1 MSKSEDYL
9 DDLLNSVSDAN
20 RRNNK
25 KDIENLI
32 QSMNEEAAKPRERE
46 KKPVEKKH
54 EDYSGTGFQREF
66 EQELATGEADD
77 FLQEFE
83 MELDEEAS
91 NQADIDVRKDQPSDA
106 KADST
111 TTKRPE
117 VSGQAEASSQAGT
130 SSQTGA
136 LNQPEETKQSLDASK
151 TISPKTSDTATD
163 ESAQSDMMEDVDD
176 IMDAVRKKVGDPGE
190 KEHLD
195 TSKASED
202 DASEEEP
209 LGFFDT
215 LDEDSTAEIPEA
227 PKTESEEE
235 EPLLSEDDDAV
246 NLMDML
252 SGDSDL
258 SDIGDLLKADENGEE
273 VEHTEDEDG
282 EVQDEFER
290 LGSIEELKDLK
301 EAKEKRKKQ
310 GFFSKILS
318 ALFGPDEEEDD
329 TKIAEDDSLGS
340 ISSENREI
348 LKEIDA
354 DEGAD
359 KKSKKEKKKK
369 EKKEKKEKPKKEK
382 APKVKKEKPPKEIDH
397 TPPLPKK
404 PVILIFVMALSIL
417 ILILLGSSNLQY
429 GQDIQQAKDDFASG
443 SYVTAFQ
450 TVAGSSLKGKD
461 ENFYKKAQML
471 ASIQSEIQSYES
483 LSGINENEMALDAL
497 IRGYGRCVDGADLA
511 QQYEITDEMA
521 GLKAQILQQLSDHFG
536 VSEEKAAELHAM
548 KKRTDY
554 TKAIQEILAG
564 AGLE

>member
-54 EDYSGTGFQREF
+54 EDYSGTGFLREF
-66 EQELATGEADD
+66 EKELATGAADD

-91 NQADIDVRKDQPSDA
+91 NQADIDVKEDQTSDMEA
-106 KADST
+106 ASAT
-111 TTKRPE
+111 NQPE
-117 VSGQAEASSQAGT
+117 AANQSEVVSQPET
-130 SSQTGA
+130 
-136 LNQPEETKQSLDASK
+136 LNQPEATNQPLDTSEP
-151 TISPKTSDTATD
+151 ISPETTDAATD
-163 ESAQSDMMEDVDD
+163 ESAASDMMEDVND
-176 IMDAVRKKVGDPGE
+176 IMDAVRKKVGDSGE
-190 KEHLD
+190 EEHPD
-195 TSKASED
+195 TSKTPENDASE
-202 DASEEEP
+202 EEEP

-215 LDEDSTAEIPEA
+215 LDEDSAAEIPEA
-227 PKTESEEE
+227 SKTESEEE
-235 EPLLSEDDDAV
+235 EPLLSEDDDAI

-273 VEHTEDEDG
+273 LEHSEDEDS

-310 GFFSKILS
+310 GFFSKIMS
-318 ALFGPDEEEDD
+318 VLFGPDEEEDD

-348 LKEIDA
+348 LKEMDA
-354 DEGAD
+354 DEETG
-359 KKSKKEKKKK
+359 KKGKKEKKKK
-369 EKKEKKEKPKKEK
+369 EKKEKKEKAKKEK
-382 APKVKKEKPPKEIDH
+382 APKVKKEKPPKEIDR

-404 PVILIFVMALSIL
+404 PVILIFIMALSIL
-417 ILILLGSSNLQY
+417 ILIWLGSSNLQY
-429 GQDIQQAKDDFASG
+429 GQDMQQAKDDFASG

-450 TVAGSSLKGKD
+450 TVAGSSVKGKD
-461 ENFYKKAQML
+461 ENFYKKAQVL
-471 ASIQSEIQSYES
+471 ASIQSEYQSYES

-511 QQYEITDEMA
+511 QEYEITDEME

-548 KKRTDY
+548 TKRTDY
-554 TKAIQEILAG
+554 TKAIQEILAA

>member
-54 EDYSGTGFQREF
+54 EDYSGTGFLREF
-66 EQELATGEADD
+66 EKELATGAADD

-91 NQADIDVRKDQPSDA
+91 NQADIDVKEDQTSDMEA
-106 KADST
+106 ASA
-111 TTKRPE
+111 TK
-117 VSGQAEASSQAGT
+117 
-130 SSQTGA
+130 
-136 LNQPEETKQSLDASK
+136 QPEAANQSEETNQLRDASEP
-151 TISPKTSDTATD
+151 ISSEGTGMATD
-163 ESAQSDMMEDVDD
+163 ESVASDMMEDVND
-176 IMDAVRKKVGDPGE
+176 IMDAVRKKVGDSGE
-190 KEHLD
+190 EEHMD
-195 TSKASED
+195 TSKTPED
-202 DASEEEP
+202 DASEEEEP

-215 LDEDSTAEIPEA
+215 LDEDSAAEIPEA
-227 PKTESEEE
+227 SKTESEEE
-235 EPLLSEDDDAV
+235 EPLLSEDDDAI

-273 VEHTEDEDG
+273 LEHSEDEDS

-310 GFFSKILS
+310 GFFSKIMS
-318 ALFGPDEEEDD
+318 VLFGPDEEEDD

-348 LKEIDA
+348 LKEMDA
-354 DEGAD
+354 DEGAG
-359 KKSKKEKKKK
+359 KKGKKEKKKK
-369 EKKEKKEKPKKEK
+369 EKKEKKEKAKKEK
-382 APKVKKEKPPKEIDH
+382 APKVKKEKPPKEIDR

-404 PVILIFVMALSIL
+404 PVILIFIMALSIL
-417 ILILLGSSNLQY
+417 ILIWLGSSNLQY
-429 GQDIQQAKDDFASG
+429 GQDMQQAKDDFASG

-450 TVAGSSLKGKD
+450 TVAGSSVKGKD
-461 ENFYKKAQML
+461 ENFYKKAQVL
-471 ASIQSEIQSYES
+471 ASIQSEYQSYES

-511 QQYEITDEMA
+511 QEYEITDEME
-521 GLKAQILQQLSDHFG
+521 GLKNQILQQLSDHFG

-548 KKRTDY
+548 TKRTDY
-554 TKAIQEILAG
+554 TKAIQEILAA

>member
-46 KKPVEKKH
+46 KKTVEKKH
-54 EDYSGTGFQREF
+54 EDYSGTGFLHEF
-66 EQELATGEADD
+66 EQELATGAADD

-91 NQADIDVRKDQPSDA
+91 NQADIDVNEDQTSDMEA
-106 KADST
+106 AFA
-111 TTKRPE
+111 TK
-117 VSGQAEASSQAGT
+117 
-130 SSQTGA
+130 
-136 LNQPEETKQSLDASK
+136 QPEAANQSEETNQLRDASEPVSSEG
-151 TISPKTSDTATD
+151 TDMATD
-163 ESAQSDMMEDVDD
+163 GSAPSDMMEDVDD
-176 IMDAVRKKVGDPGE
+176 IMDAVRKKVGDSGE
-190 KEHLD
+190 EEHMD
-195 TSKASED
+195 TSKTPED
-202 DASEEEP
+202 DASEEEEP

-215 LDEDSTAEIPEA
+215 LDEDSAAEIPEA
-227 PKTESEEE
+227 SKTESEEE
-235 EPLLSEDDDAV
+235 EPLLSEDDDAI

-252 SGDSDL
+252 SGDADL

-273 VEHTEDEDG
+273 LEHSEDEDS

-310 GFFSKILS
+310 GFFSKIMS
-318 ALFGPDEEEDD
+318 VLFGPDEEEDD

-348 LKEIDA
+348 LKEMDA
-354 DEGAD
+354 DEGAG
-359 KKSKKEKKKK
+359 KKG
-369 EKKEKKEKPKKEK
+369 
-382 APKVKKEKPPKEIDH
+382 KKEKPPKEIDR

-404 PVILIFVMALSIL
+404 PVILIFIMALSLL

-429 GQDIQQAKDDFASG
+429 GQDMQQAKDDFASG

-450 TVAGSSLKGKD
+450 TVAGSSVKGKD
-461 ENFYKKAQML
+461 ENFYKKAQVL
-471 ASIQSEIQSYES
+471 ASIQSEYQSYES

-511 QQYEITDEMA
+511 QEYEITDEMA
-521 GLKAQILQQLSDHFG
+521 GLKNQILQQLSDHFG

-548 KKRTDY
+548 TKRTDY
-554 TKAIQEILAG
+554 TKAIQEILAA

>member
-54 EDYSGTGFQREF
+54 EDYSGTGFLREF
-66 EQELATGEADD
+66 EKELATGAADD

-91 NQADIDVRKDQPSDA
+91 NQADIDVKEDQTSDM
-106 KADST
+106 
-111 TTKRPE
+111 
-117 VSGQAEASSQAGT
+117 EAASAT
-130 SSQTGA
+130 
-136 LNQPEETKQSLDASK
+136 NQPEAANQSEETNQLRDASEL
-151 TISPKTSDTATD
+151 ISSEGTDMATD
-163 ESAQSDMMEDVDD
+163 GSAASDMMEDVND
-176 IMDAVRKKVGDPGE
+176 IMDAVRKKVGDSGE
-190 KEHLD
+190 EEHPD
-195 TSKASED
+195 TSKTPENDASE
-202 DASEEEP
+202 EEEP

-215 LDEDSTAEIPEA
+215 LDEDSAAEIPEA
-227 PKTESEEE
+227 SKTESEEE
-235 EPLLSEDDDAV
+235 EPLLSEDDDAI

-273 VEHTEDEDG
+273 LEHSEDEDS

-310 GFFSKILS
+310 GFFSKIMS
-318 ALFGPDEEEDD
+318 VLFGPDEEEDD

-348 LKEIDA
+348 LKEMDA
-354 DEGAD
+354 DEETG
-359 KKSKKEKKKK
+359 KKGKKEKKKK
-369 EKKEKKEKPKKEK
+369 EKKEKKEKAKKEK
-382 APKVKKEKPPKEIDH
+382 APKVKKEKPPKEIDR

-404 PVILIFVMALSIL
+404 PVILIFIMALSIL
-417 ILILLGSSNLQY
+417 ILIWLGSSNLQY
-429 GQDIQQAKDDFASG
+429 GQDMQQAKDDFASG

-450 TVAGSSLKGKD
+450 TVAGSSVKGKD
-461 ENFYKKAQML
+461 ENFYEKAQVL
-471 ASIQSEIQSYES
+471 ASIQSEYQSYES

-511 QQYEITDEMA
+511 QEYEITDEME

-548 KKRTDY
+548 TKRTDY
-554 TKAIQEILAG
+554 TKAIQEILAA

>member
-54 EDYSGTGFQREF
+54 EDYSGTGFLCEF
-66 EQELATGEADD
+66 EKELATGAADD

-91 NQADIDVRKDQPSDA
+91 NQADIDVKEDQTSDMEA
-106 KADST
+106 ASA
-111 TTKRPE
+111 TK
-117 VSGQAEASSQAGT
+117 
-130 SSQTGA
+130 
-136 LNQPEETKQSLDASK
+136 QPEAANQSEETNQLRDASEP
-151 TISPKTSDTATD
+151 ISSEGTDMATD
-163 ESAQSDMMEDVDD
+163 GYAASDMMEDVND
-176 IMDAVRKKVGDPGE
+176 IMDAVRKKVGDSGE
-190 KEHLD
+190 EEHMN
-195 TSKASED
+195 TSKTPED
-202 DASEEEP
+202 DASEEEEP

-215 LDEDSTAEIPEA
+215 LDEDSAAEIPEA

-235 EPLLSEDDDAV
+235 EPLLSEDDDAI

-252 SGDSDL
+252 SGDADL

-273 VEHTEDEDG
+273 LEHSEDEDG

-310 GFFSKILS
+310 GFFSKIMS
-318 ALFGPDEEEDD
+318 VLFGPDEEEDD
-329 TKIAEDDSLGS
+329 IKIAEDDSLGS

-348 LKEIDA
+348 LKEMDA
-354 DEGAD
+354 DEETG
-359 KKSKKEKKKK
+359 KKGKKEKKKK
-369 EKKEKKEKPKKEK
+369 EKKEKKEKAKKEK
-382 APKVKKEKPPKEIDH
+382 APKVKKEKPPKEIDR

-404 PVILIFVMALSIL
+404 PVILIFIMALSIL

-429 GQDIQQAKDDFASG
+429 GQDMQQAKDDFASG

-450 TVAGSSLKGKD
+450 TVAGSSVKGKD
-461 ENFYKKAQML
+461 ENFYKKAQVL
-471 ASIQSEIQSYES
+471 ASIQSEYQSYES

-497 IRGYGRCVDGADLA
+497 VRGYGRCVDGADLA
-511 QQYEITDEMA
+511 QEYEITDEMA
-521 GLKAQILQQLSDHFG
+521 GLKNQILQRLSDHFG

-548 KKRTDY
+548 TKRTDY
-554 TKAIQEILAG
+554 TKAIQEILAA

>member
-32 QSMNEEAAKPRERE
+32 QSMNEKAAKPRERE

-54 EDYSGTGFQREF
+54 EDYSGTGFLREF
-66 EQELATGEADD
+66 EQELATGAADD

-91 NQADIDVRKDQPSDA
+91 NQADIDVNEDQTSDV
-106 KADST
+106 
-111 TTKRPE
+111 E
-117 VSGQAEASSQAGT
+117 EASAIS
-130 SSQTGA
+130 
-136 LNQPEETKQSLDASK
+136 QPEASNQMEEAEQSEETNQLRDASEPVSSEG
-151 TISPKTSDTATD
+151 TDMATD
-163 ESAQSDMMEDVDD
+163 GSAPSDMMGDVDD
-176 IMDAVRKKVGDPGE
+176 IMDAVRKKVGDSGE
-190 KEHLD
+190 EEHMD
-195 TSKASED
+195 TSETPED
-202 DASEEEP
+202 DASEEEEP

-215 LDEDSTAEIPEA
+215 LDEDSAAEIPEA
-227 PKTESEEE
+227 SKTDSEEE
-235 EPLLSEDDDAV
+235 EPLLSEDDDAI

-273 VEHTEDEDG
+273 LEHSEDEDS

-310 GFFSKILS
+310 GFFSKIMS
-318 ALFGPDEEEDD
+318 VLFGPDEEEDD

-348 LKEIDA
+348 LKEMDA
-354 DEGAD
+354 DEGAG
-359 KKSKKEKKKK
+359 KKGKKEKKKK
-369 EKKEKKEKPKKEK
+369 EKKEKKEKAKKEK
-382 APKVKKEKPPKEIDH
+382 APKVKKEKPPKEIDR

-404 PVILIFVMALSIL
+404 PVILIFIMALSLL

-429 GQDIQQAKDDFASG
+429 GQDMQQAKDDFASG

-450 TVAGSSLKGKD
+450 TVAGSSVKGKD
-461 ENFYKKAQML
+461 ENFYKKAQVL
-471 ASIQSEIQSYES
+471 ASIQSEYQSYES

-511 QQYEITDEMA
+511 QEYEITDEMA
-521 GLKAQILQQLSDHFG
+521 GLKNQILQQLSDHFG

-548 KKRTDY
+548 TKRTDY
-554 TKAIQEILAG
+554 TKAIQEILAA

>member
-54 EDYSGTGFQREF
+54 EDYSGTGFLREF
-66 EQELATGEADD
+66 EQELATGAADD

-91 NQADIDVRKDQPSDA
+91 NQADIDVNEDQTSDV
-106 KADST
+106 
-111 TTKRPE
+111 E
-117 VSGQAEASSQAGT
+117 EASAIS
-130 SSQTGA
+130 
-136 LNQPEETKQSLDASK
+136 QPEASNQMEEAEQSEETNQLRDASEP
-151 TISPKTSDTATD
+151 ISSEGTDMATD
-163 ESAQSDMMEDVDD
+163 GSAPSDMMEDVDD
-176 IMDAVRKKVGDPGE
+176 IMDAVRKKVGDSGE
-190 KEHLD
+190 EEHMD
-195 TSKASED
+195 TSKTPED
-202 DASEEEP
+202 DASEEEEP

-215 LDEDSTAEIPEA
+215 LDEDSAAEIPEA
-227 PKTESEEE
+227 SKTESEEE
-235 EPLLSEDDDAV
+235 EPLLSEDDDAI

-252 SGDSDL
+252 SGDADL

-273 VEHTEDEDG
+273 LEHSEDEDS

-310 GFFSKILS
+310 GFFSKIMS
-318 ALFGPDEEEDD
+318 VLFGPDEEEDD

-348 LKEIDA
+348 LKEMDA
-354 DEGAD
+354 DEGAG
-359 KKSKKEKKKK
+359 KKGKKEKKKK
-369 EKKEKKEKPKKEK
+369 EKKEKKEKAKKEK
-382 APKVKKEKPPKEIDH
+382 APKVKKEKPPKEIDR

-404 PVILIFVMALSIL
+404 PVILIFIMALSLL

-429 GQDIQQAKDDFASG
+429 GQDMRQAKDDFASG

-450 TVAGSSLKGKD
+450 TVAGSYVKGKD
-461 ENFYKKAQML
+461 ENFYKKAQVL
-471 ASIQSEIQSYES
+471 ASIQSEYQSYES

-511 QQYEITDEMA
+511 QEYEITDEMA
-521 GLKAQILQQLSDHFG
+521 GLKNQILQQLSDHFG
-536 VSEEKAAELHAM
+536 VSEGKAAELHAM
-548 KKRTDY
+548 TKRTDY
-554 TKAIQEILAG
+554 TKAIQEILAA

>member
-54 EDYSGTGFQREF
+54 EDYSGTGFLREF
-66 EQELATGEADD
+66 EKELATGAADD

-91 NQADIDVRKDQPSDA
+91 NQADIDVKEDQTSDMEA
-106 KADST
+106 ASA
-111 TTKRPE
+111 TK
-117 VSGQAEASSQAGT
+117 
-130 SSQTGA
+130 
-136 LNQPEETKQSLDASK
+136 QPEAANQSEETNQLRDASEP
-151 TISPKTSDTATD
+151 ISSEGTDMATD
-163 ESAQSDMMEDVDD
+163 GYAASDMMEDVND
-176 IMDAVRKKVGDPGE
+176 IMDAVRKKVGDSGE
-190 KEHLD
+190 EEHMN
-195 TSKASED
+195 TSKTPED
-202 DASEEEP
+202 DASEEEEP

-215 LDEDSTAEIPEA
+215 LDEDSAAEIPEA

-235 EPLLSEDDDAV
+235 EPLLSEDDDAI

-252 SGDSDL
+252 SGDADL

-273 VEHTEDEDG
+273 LEHSEDEDG

-310 GFFSKILS
+310 GFFSKIMS
-318 ALFGPDEEEDD
+318 VLFGPDEEEDD
-329 TKIAEDDSLGS
+329 IKIAEDDSLGS

-348 LKEIDA
+348 LKEMDA
-354 DEGAD
+354 DEETG
-359 KKSKKEKKKK
+359 KKGKKEKKKK
-369 EKKEKKEKPKKEK
+369 EKKEKKEKAKKEK
-382 APKVKKEKPPKEIDH
+382 APKVKKEKPPKEIDR

-404 PVILIFVMALSIL
+404 PVILIFIMALSIL

-429 GQDIQQAKDDFASG
+429 GQDMQQAKDDFASG

-450 TVAGSSLKGKD
+450 TIAGSSVKGKD
-461 ENFYKKAQML
+461 ENFYKKAQVL
-471 ASIQSEIQSYES
+471 ASIQREYQSYES

-511 QQYEITDEMA
+511 QEYEITDEMA
-521 GLKAQILQQLSDHFG
+521 GLKNQILQQLSDHFG

-548 KKRTDY
+548 TKRTDY
-554 TKAIQEILAG
+554 TKAIQEILAA

>member
-54 EDYSGTGFQREF
+54 EDYSGTGFLREF
-66 EQELATGEADD
+66 EKELATGAADD

-91 NQADIDVRKDQPSDA
+91 NQADIDVKEDQTSDMEA
-106 KADST
+106 ASA
-111 TTKRPE
+111 TK
-117 VSGQAEASSQAGT
+117 
-130 SSQTGA
+130 
-136 LNQPEETKQSLDASK
+136 QPEAANQSEETNQLRDASEP
-151 TISPKTSDTATD
+151 ISSEATD
-163 ESAQSDMMEDVDD
+163 MATDGSAASDMMGDVDD
-176 IMDAVRKKVGDPGE
+176 IMDAVRKKVGDSGE
-190 KEHLD
+190 EEHMD
-195 TSKASED
+195 TSKTPED
-202 DASEEEP
+202 DTSEEEEP

-215 LDEDSTAEIPEA
+215 LDEDSAAEIPEA

-235 EPLLSEDDDAV
+235 EPLLSEDDDAI

-273 VEHTEDEDG
+273 LEHSEDEDS

-310 GFFSKILS
+310 GFFSKIMS
-318 ALFGPDEEEDD
+318 VLFGPDEEEDD

-348 LKEIDA
+348 LKEMDA
-354 DEGAD
+354 DEGAG
-359 KKSKKEKKKK
+359 KKGKKEKKKK
-369 EKKEKKEKPKKEK
+369 EKKEKKEKAKKEK
-382 APKVKKEKPPKEIDH
+382 APKVKKEKPPKEIDR

-404 PVILIFVMALSIL
+404 PVILIFIMALSIL

-450 TVAGSSLKGKD
+450 TVAGSSVKGKD
-461 ENFYKKAQML
+461 ENFYKKAQVL
-471 ASIQSEIQSYES
+471 ASIQSEYQSYES
-483 LSGINENEMALDAL
+483 LSGINENDMALDAL

-511 QQYEITDEMA
+511 QEYEITDEMA

-548 KKRTDY
+548 TKRTDY
-554 TKAIQEILAG
+554 TKAIQEILAA

>member
-54 EDYSGTGFQREF
+54 EDYSGTGFLREF
-66 EQELATGEADD
+66 EQELATGAADD

-91 NQADIDVRKDQPSDA
+91 NQADIDVNEDQTSDV
-106 KADST
+106 
-111 TTKRPE
+111 E
-117 VSGQAEASSQAGT
+117 EASAIS
-130 SSQTGA
+130 
-136 LNQPEETKQSLDASK
+136 QPEASNQMEEAEQSEETNQLRDASEP
-151 TISPKTSDTATD
+151 ISSEGTDMATD
-163 ESAQSDMMEDVDD
+163 GSAPSDMMEDVDD
-176 IMDAVRKKVGDPGE
+176 IMDAVRKKVGDSGE
-190 KEHLD
+190 EEHMD
-195 TSKASED
+195 TSKTPED
-202 DASEEEP
+202 DASEEEEP

-215 LDEDSTAEIPEA
+215 LDEDSAAEIPEA
-227 PKTESEEE
+227 SKTESEEE
-235 EPLLSEDDDAV
+235 EPLLSEDDDAI

-252 SGDSDL
+252 SGDADL

-273 VEHTEDEDG
+273 LEHSEDEDS

-310 GFFSKILS
+310 GFFSKIMS
-318 ALFGPDEEEDD
+318 VLFGPDEEEDD

-348 LKEIDA
+348 LKEMDA
-354 DEGAD
+354 DEGAG
-359 KKSKKEKKKK
+359 KKGKKEKKKK
-369 EKKEKKEKPKKEK
+369 EKKEKKEKAKKEK
-382 APKVKKEKPPKEIDH
+382 APKVKKEKPPKEIDR

-404 PVILIFVMALSIL
+404 PVILIFIMALSLL

-429 GQDIQQAKDDFASG
+429 GQDMRQAKDDFASG

-450 TVAGSSLKGKD
+450 TVAGSYVKGKD
-461 ENFYKKAQML
+461 ENFYKKAQVL
-471 ASIQSEIQSYES
+471 ASIQSEYQSYES

-511 QQYEITDEMA
+511 QEYEITDEMA
-521 GLKAQILQQLSDHFG
+521 GLKNQILQQLSDHFG

-548 KKRTDY
+548 TKRTDY
-554 TKAIQEILAG
+554 TKAIQEILAA

>member
-25 KDIENLI
+25 KNIENLI

-54 EDYSGTGFQREF
+54 EDYSGTGFLREF

-91 NQADIDVRKDQPSDA
+91 NQADIDVNEDQTSDMEA
-106 KADST
+106 AFA
-111 TTKRPE
+111 TK
-117 VSGQAEASSQAGT
+117 
-130 SSQTGA
+130 
-136 LNQPEETKQSLDASK
+136 QPEAANQSEETNQLRDASEPVSSEG
-151 TISPKTSDTATD
+151 TDMATD
-163 ESAQSDMMEDVDD
+163 GSAPSDMMEDVDD
-176 IMDAVRKKVGDPGE
+176 IMDAVRKKVGDSGE
-190 KEHLD
+190 EEHMD
-195 TSKASED
+195 TSKTPED
-202 DASEEEP
+202 DASGEEET

-215 LDEDSTAEIPEA
+215 PDEDSAAEIPEA
-227 PKTESEEE
+227 SKTESEEE
-235 EPLLSEDDDAV
+235 EPLLSEDDDAI

-252 SGDSDL
+252 SGDADL

-273 VEHTEDEDG
+273 LEHSEDEDS

-310 GFFSKILS
+310 GFFSKIMS

-348 LKEIDA
+348 LKEMCIRDR
-354 DEGAD
+354 
-359 KKSKKEKKKK
+359 
-369 EKKEKKEKPKKEK
+369 
-382 APKVKKEKPPKEIDH
+382 
-397 TPPLPKK
+397 
-404 PVILIFVMALSIL
+404 
-417 ILILLGSSNLQY
+417 Y
-429 GQDIQQAKDDFASG
+429 GQDMQQAKDDFASG

-450 TVAGSSLKGKD
+450 TIAGSSVKGKD
-461 ENFYKKAQML
+461 ENFYKKAQVL
-471 ASIQSEIQSYES
+471 ASIQREYQSYES

-511 QQYEITDEMA
+511 QEYEITDEMA
-521 GLKAQILQQLSDHFG
+521 GLKNQILQQLSDHFG

-548 KKRTDY
+548 TKRTDY
-554 TKAIQEILAG
+554 TKAIQGILAA

>member
-54 EDYSGTGFQREF
+54 EDYSGTGFLREF
-66 EQELATGEADD
+66 EKELATGAADD

-91 NQADIDVRKDQPSDA
+91 NQADIDVKEDQTSDMEA
-106 KADST
+106 ASA
-111 TTKRPE
+111 TK
-117 VSGQAEASSQAGT
+117 
-130 SSQTGA
+130 
-136 LNQPEETKQSLDASK
+136 QPEAANQSEETNQLRDASEP
-151 TISPKTSDTATD
+151 ISSEGTDMATD
-163 ESAQSDMMEDVDD
+163 GSAASDMMEDVND
-176 IMDAVRKKVGDPGE
+176 IMDAVRKKVGDSGE
-190 KEHLD
+190 EEHPD
-195 TSKASED
+195 TSKTPED
-202 DASEEEP
+202 DTSEEEEP

-215 LDEDSTAEIPEA
+215 LDEDSSAEIPEA

-235 EPLLSEDDDAV
+235 EPLLSEDDDAI

-252 SGDSDL
+252 SGDADL

-273 VEHTEDEDG
+273 LEHSEDADS

-310 GFFSKILS
+310 GFFSKIMS
-318 ALFGPDEEEDD
+318 VLFGPDEEEDD

-348 LKEIDA
+348 LKEMDA
-354 DEGAD
+354 DEGAG
-359 KKSKKEKKKK
+359 KKGKKEKKKK
-369 EKKEKKEKPKKEK
+369 EKKEKKEKAKKEK
-382 APKVKKEKPPKEIDH
+382 APKVKKEKPPKEIDR

-404 PVILIFVMALSIL
+404 PVILIFIMALSIL
-417 ILILLGSSNLQY
+417 ILIWLGSSNLQY
-429 GQDIQQAKDDFASG
+429 GQDMQQAKDDFASG

-450 TVAGSSLKGKD
+450 TVAGSSVKGKD
-461 ENFYKKAQML
+461 ENFYKKAQVL
-471 ASIQSEIQSYES
+471 ASIQSEYQSYES

-497 IRGYGRCVDGADLA
+497 VRGYGRCVDGADLA
-511 QQYEITDEMA
+511 QEYEITDEME

-548 KKRTDY
+548 TKRTDY
-554 TKAIQEILAG
+554 TKAIQEILAA

>member
-54 EDYSGTGFQREF
+54 EDYSGTGFLREF
-66 EQELATGEADD
+66 EKELATGAADD

-91 NQADIDVRKDQPSDA
+91 NQADIDVKEDQTSDMEA
-106 KADST
+106 ASA
-111 TTKRPE
+111 TKQPE
-117 VSGQAEASSQAGT
+117 VA
-130 SSQTGA
+130 
-136 LNQPEETKQSLDASK
+136 NQSEETNQLRDASEP
-151 TISPKTSDTATD
+151 ISSEGTGMATD
-163 ESAQSDMMEDVDD
+163 GSATSDMMEDVND
-176 IMDAVRKKVGDPGE
+176 IMDAVRKKVGDSGE
-190 KEHLD
+190 EEHMD
-195 TSKASED
+195 TSKTPED
-202 DASEEEP
+202 DTSEEEES

-215 LDEDSTAEIPEA
+215 LDEDSAAEIPEA

-235 EPLLSEDDDAV
+235 EPLLSEDDDAI

-252 SGDSDL
+252 SGDADL

-273 VEHTEDEDG
+273 LEHSEDEDG

-310 GFFSKILS
+310 GFFSKIMS
-318 ALFGPDEEEDD
+318 VLFGPDEEEDD

-348 LKEIDA
+348 LKEMDA
-354 DEGAD
+354 DEGTG
-359 KKSKKEKKKK
+359 KKGKKEKKKK
-369 EKKEKKEKPKKEK
+369 EKKEKKEKAKKEK
-382 APKVKKEKPPKEIDH
+382 APKVKKEKPPKEIDR

-404 PVILIFVMALSIL
+404 PVILIFIMALSVL

-429 GQDIQQAKDDFASG
+429 GQDMQQAKDDFASG

-450 TVAGSSLKGKD
+450 TVAGSSVKGKD
-461 ENFYKKAQML
+461 ENFYKKAQVL
-471 ASIQSEIQSYES
+471 ASIQSEYQSYES

-497 IRGYGRCVDGADLA
+497 IRGYGRCVDGVDLA
-511 QQYEITDEMA
+511 QEYEITDEME

-548 KKRTDY
+548 TKRTDY
-554 TKAIQEILAG
+554 TKAIQEILAA

>member
-54 EDYSGTGFQREF
+54 EDYSGTGFLREF
-66 EQELATGEADD
+66 EKELATGAADD

-91 NQADIDVRKDQPSDA
+91 NQADIDVKEDQTSDMEA
-106 KADST
+106 ASA
-111 TTKRPE
+111 TK
-117 VSGQAEASSQAGT
+117 
-130 SSQTGA
+130 
-136 LNQPEETKQSLDASK
+136 QPEAANQSEETNQLRDASEP
-151 TISPKTSDTATD
+151 ISSEGTDMATD
-163 ESAQSDMMEDVDD
+163 GYAASDMMEDVND
-176 IMDAVRKKVGDPGE
+176 IMDAVRKKVGDSGE
-190 KEHLD
+190 EEHMN
-195 TSKASED
+195 TSKTPED
-202 DASEEEP
+202 DASEEEEP

-215 LDEDSTAEIPEA
+215 LDEDSAAEIPEA

-235 EPLLSEDDDAV
+235 EPLLSEDDDAI

-252 SGDSDL
+252 SGDADL

-273 VEHTEDEDG
+273 LEHSEDEDG

-310 GFFSKILS
+310 GFFSKIMS
-318 ALFGPDEEEDD
+318 VLFGPDEEEDD
-329 TKIAEDDSLGS
+329 IKIAEDDSLGS

-348 LKEIDA
+348 LKEMDA
-354 DEGAD
+354 DEETG
-359 KKSKKEKKKK
+359 KKGKKEKKKK
-369 EKKEKKEKPKKEK
+369 EKKEKKEKAKKEK
-382 APKVKKEKPPKEIDH
+382 APKVKKEKPPKEIDR
-397 TPPLPKK
+397 TPPLTKK
-404 PVILIFVMALSIL
+404 PVILIFIMALSIL

-429 GQDIQQAKDDFASG
+429 GQDMQQAKDDFASG

-450 TVAGSSLKGKD
+450 TVAGSSVKGKD
-461 ENFYKKAQML
+461 ENFYKKAQVL
-471 ASIQSEIQSYES
+471 ASIQSEYQSYES
-483 LSGINENEMALDAL
+483 LSGINENEMALDSL
-497 IRGYGRCVDGADLA
+497 VRGYGRCVDGADLA
-511 QQYEITDEMA
+511 QEYEITDEMA
-521 GLKAQILQQLSDHFG
+521 GLKNQILQQLSDHFG

-548 KKRTDY
+548 TKRTDY
-554 TKAIQEILAG
+554 TKAIQEILAA

>member
-54 EDYSGTGFQREF
+54 EDYSGTGFLREF
-66 EQELATGEADD
+66 EKELATGAADD

-91 NQADIDVRKDQPSDA
+91 NQADIDVKEDQTSDMEA
-106 KADST
+106 ASA
-111 TTKRPE
+111 TK
-117 VSGQAEASSQAGT
+117 
-130 SSQTGA
+130 
-136 LNQPEETKQSLDASK
+136 QPEAANQSEETNQLRDASEP
-151 TISPKTSDTATD
+151 ISSEGTGMATD
-163 ESAQSDMMEDVDD
+163 GSAPSDMMGDVDD
-176 IMDAVRKKVGDPGE
+176 IMDAVRKKVGDSGE
-190 KEHLD
+190 EEHMD
-195 TSKASED
+195 TSKTPED
-202 DASEEEP
+202 DASEEEES

-215 LDEDSTAEIPEA
+215 LDEDSAAEIPEA

-235 EPLLSEDDDAV
+235 EPLLSEDDDAI

-252 SGDSDL
+252 SGDADL

-273 VEHTEDEDG
+273 LEHSEDEDG

-310 GFFSKILS
+310 GFFSKIMS
-318 ALFGPDEEEDD
+318 VLFGPDEEEDD

-348 LKEIDA
+348 LKEMDA
-354 DEGAD
+354 DEETG
-359 KKSKKEKKKK
+359 KKGKKEKKKK
-369 EKKEKKEKPKKEK
+369 EKKEKKEKAKKEK
-382 APKVKKEKPPKEIDH
+382 APKVKKEKPPKEIDR

-404 PVILIFVMALSIL
+404 PVILIFIMALSIL
-417 ILILLGSSNLQY
+417 ILIWLGSSNLQY
-429 GQDIQQAKDDFASG
+429 GQDMQQAKDDFASG

-450 TVAGSSLKGKD
+450 TVAGSSVKGKD
-461 ENFYKKAQML
+461 ENFYKKAQVL
-471 ASIQSEIQSYES
+471 ASIQSEYQSYES

-497 IRGYGRCVDGADLA
+497 VRGYGRCVDGADLA
-511 QQYEITDEMA
+511 QEYEITDEMA

-548 KKRTDY
+548 TKRTDY
-554 TKAIQEILAG
+554 TKAIQEILAA

>member
-54 EDYSGTGFQREF
+54 EDYSGTGFLREF
-66 EQELATGEADD
+66 EKELATGAADD

-91 NQADIDVRKDQPSDA
+91 NQADIDVKEDQKSDMEA
-106 KADST
+106 ASA
-111 TTKRPE
+111 TK
-117 VSGQAEASSQAGT
+117 
-130 SSQTGA
+130 
-136 LNQPEETKQSLDASK
+136 QPEAANQSEETNQLRDASES
-151 TISPKTSDTATD
+151 ISSEGTDMATD
-163 ESAQSDMMEDVDD
+163 GYAASDMMEDVND
-176 IMDAVRKKVGDPGE
+176 IMDAVRKKVGDSGE
-190 KEHLD
+190 EEHMD
-195 TSKASED
+195 TSKTPED
-202 DASEEEP
+202 DASEEEEP

-215 LDEDSTAEIPEA
+215 LDEDSAAEIPEA

-235 EPLLSEDDDAV
+235 EPLLSEDDDAI

-252 SGDSDL
+252 SGDADL

-273 VEHTEDEDG
+273 LAHSEDEDG

-310 GFFSKILS
+310 GFFSKIMS
-318 ALFGPDEEEDD
+318 VLFGPDEEEDD

-348 LKEIDA
+348 LKEMDA
-354 DEGAD
+354 DEGAG
-359 KKSKKEKKKK
+359 KKGKKEKKKK
-369 EKKEKKEKPKKEK
+369 EKKEKKEKAKKEK
-382 APKVKKEKPPKEIDH
+382 APKVKKEKPPKEIDR

-404 PVILIFVMALSIL
+404 PVILIFIMALSIL

-429 GQDIQQAKDDFASG
+429 GQDMQQAKDDFASG

-450 TVAGSSLKGKD
+450 TVAGSSVKGKD
-461 ENFYKKAQML
+461 ENFYKKAQVL
-471 ASIQSEIQSYES
+471 ASIQSEYQSYES

-497 IRGYGRCVDGADLA
+497 VCGYGRCVDGVDLA
-511 QQYEITDEMA
+511 QEYEITDEME

-548 KKRTDY
+548 TKRTDY
-554 TKAIQEILAG
+554 TKAIQEILAA

>member
-54 EDYSGTGFQREF
+54 EDYSGTGFLREF
-66 EQELATGEADD
+66 EKELATGAADD

-91 NQADIDVRKDQPSDA
+91 NQADIDVKEDQTSDMEA
-106 KADST
+106 ASA
-111 TTKRPE
+111 TK
-117 VSGQAEASSQAGT
+117 
-130 SSQTGA
+130 
-136 LNQPEETKQSLDASK
+136 QPEAANQSEETNQLRDASEP
-151 TISPKTSDTATD
+151 ISSEGTDMATD
-163 ESAQSDMMEDVDD
+163 GYAASDMMEDVND
-176 IMDAVRKKVGDPGE
+176 IMDAVRKKVGDSGE
-190 KEHLD
+190 EEHMN
-195 TSKASED
+195 TSKTPED
-202 DASEEEP
+202 DASEEEEP

-215 LDEDSTAEIPEA
+215 LDEDSAAEIPEA

-235 EPLLSEDDDAV
+235 EPLLSEDDDAI

-252 SGDSDL
+252 SGDADL

-273 VEHTEDEDG
+273 LEHSEDEDG

-310 GFFSKILS
+310 GFFSKIMS
-318 ALFGPDEEEDD
+318 VLFGPDEEEDD
-329 TKIAEDDSLGS
+329 IKIAEDDSLGS

-348 LKEIDA
+348 LKEMDA
-354 DEGAD
+354 DEETG
-359 KKSKKEKKKK
+359 KKGKKEKKKK
-369 EKKEKKEKPKKEK
+369 EKKEKKEKAKKEK
-382 APKVKKEKPPKEIDH
+382 APKVKKEKPPKEIDR

-404 PVILIFVMALSIL
+404 PVILIFIMALSIL

-429 GQDIQQAKDDFASG
+429 GQDMQQAKDDFASG

-450 TVAGSSLKGKD
+450 TVAGSSVKGKD
-461 ENFYKKAQML
+461 ENFYKKAQVL
-471 ASIQSEIQSYES
+471 ASIQSEYQSYES

-497 IRGYGRCVDGADLA
+497 VRGYGRCVDGADLA
-511 QQYEITDEMA
+511 QEYEITDEMA
-521 GLKAQILQQLSDHFG
+521 GLKNQILQQLSDHFG

-548 KKRTDY
+548 TKRTDY
-554 TKAIQEILAG
+554 TKAIQEILAA

>member
-54 EDYSGTGFQREF
+54 EDYSGTGFLREF
-66 EQELATGEADD
+66 EQELATGAADD

-91 NQADIDVRKDQPSDA
+91 NQADIDVNEDQTSDV
-106 KADST
+106 
-111 TTKRPE
+111 E
-117 VSGQAEASSQAGT
+117 EASAIS
-130 SSQTGA
+130 
-136 LNQPEETKQSLDASK
+136 QPEASNQMEEAEQSEETNQLRDASEP
-151 TISPKTSDTATD
+151 ISSEGTDMATD
-163 ESAQSDMMEDVDD
+163 GSAPSDMMEDVDD
-176 IMDAVRKKVGDPGE
+176 IMDAVRKKVGDSGE
-190 KEHLD
+190 EEHMD
-195 TSKASED
+195 TSKTPED
-202 DASEEEP
+202 DASEEEEP

-215 LDEDSTAEIPEA
+215 LDEDSAAEIPEA
-227 PKTESEEE
+227 SKTESEEE
-235 EPLLSEDDDAV
+235 EPLLSEDDDAI

-252 SGDSDL
+252 SGDADL

-273 VEHTEDEDG
+273 LEHSEDEDS

-301 EAKEKRKKQ
+301 EAKAKRKKQ
-310 GFFSKILS
+310 GFFSKIMS
-318 ALFGPDEEEDD
+318 VLFGPDEEEDD

-348 LKEIDA
+348 LKEMDA
-354 DEGAD
+354 DEGAG
-359 KKSKKEKKKK
+359 KKGKKEKKKK
-369 EKKEKKEKPKKEK
+369 EKKEKKEKAKKEK
-382 APKVKKEKPPKEIDH
+382 APKVKKEKPPKEIDR

-404 PVILIFVMALSIL
+404 PVILIFIMALSVL

-429 GQDIQQAKDDFASG
+429 GQDMQQAKDDFASG

-450 TVAGSSLKGKD
+450 TIAGSSVKGKD
-461 ENFYKKAQML
+461 ENFYKKAQVL
-471 ASIQSEIQSYES
+471 ASIQREYQSYES

-511 QQYEITDEMA
+511 QEYEITDEMA
-521 GLKAQILQQLSDHFG
+521 GLKDQILQQLSDHFG
-536 VSEEKAAELHAM
+536 VSEENAAELHAM
-548 KKRTDY
+548 TKRTDY
-554 TKAIQEILAG
+554 TKAIQEILAA

>member
-54 EDYSGTGFQREF
+54 EDYSGTGFLREF
-66 EQELATGEADD
+66 EKELATGAADD

-91 NQADIDVRKDQPSDA
+91 NQADIDVKEDQTSDMEA
-106 KADST
+106 ASAT
-111 TTKRPE
+111 NQPE
-117 VSGQAEASSQAGT
+117 AANQSEVVSQPET
-130 SSQTGA
+130 
-136 LNQPEETKQSLDASK
+136 LNQPEAANQPLDTSEPTSPETTDA
-151 TISPKTSDTATD
+151 ATD
-163 ESAQSDMMEDVDD
+163 ESAASDMMEDVND
-176 IMDAVRKKVGDPGE
+176 IMDAVRKKVGDSGE
-190 KEHLD
+190 EEHPD
-195 TSKASED
+195 TPKTPED
-202 DASEEEP
+202 DASEEEEP

-215 LDEDSTAEIPEA
+215 LDEDSAAEIPEA
-227 PKTESEEE
+227 SKTESEEE
-235 EPLLSEDDDAV
+235 EPLLSEDDDAI

-273 VEHTEDEDG
+273 LEHSEDEDS

-310 GFFSKILS
+310 GFFSKIMS

-348 LKEIDA
+348 LKEMDA
-354 DEGAD
+354 DEEAG
-359 KKSKKEKKKK
+359 KKGKKEKKKK
-369 EKKEKKEKPKKEK
+369 EKKEKKEKAKKEK
-382 APKVKKEKPPKEIDH
+382 APKVKKEKPPKEIDR

-404 PVILIFVMALSIL
+404 PVILIFIMALSIL
-417 ILILLGSSNLQY
+417 ILIWLGSSNLQY
-429 GQDIQQAKDDFASG
+429 GQDMQQAKDDFASG

-450 TVAGSSLKGKD
+450 TVAGSSVKGKD

-471 ASIQSEIQSYES
+471 ASIQSEYQSYES

-511 QQYEITDEMA
+511 QEYEITDEME

-548 KKRTDY
+548 TKRTDY
-554 TKAIQEILAG
+554 TKAIQEILAA

>member
-54 EDYSGTGFQREF
+54 EDYSGTGFLREF
-66 EQELATGEADD
+66 EKELATGAADD

-91 NQADIDVRKDQPSDA
+91 NQADIDVKEDQTSDMEA
-106 KADST
+106 ASA
-111 TTKRPE
+111 TK
-117 VSGQAEASSQAGT
+117 
-130 SSQTGA
+130 
-136 LNQPEETKQSLDASK
+136 QPEAANQSEETNQLQDASEP
-151 TISPKTSDTATD
+151 ISSEGTGMATD
-163 ESAQSDMMEDVDD
+163 GSAASDMMEDVND
-176 IMDAVRKKVGDPGE
+176 IMDAVRKKVGDSGE
-190 KEHLD
+190 EEHMD
-195 TSKASED
+195 TSKTPED
-202 DASEEEP
+202 DASEEEEP

-215 LDEDSTAEIPEA
+215 LDEDSAAEIPEA

-235 EPLLSEDDDAV
+235 EPLLSEDDDAI

-252 SGDSDL
+252 SGDADL

-273 VEHTEDEDG
+273 LEHSEDEDG

-310 GFFSKILS
+310 GFFSKIMS
-318 ALFGPDEEEDD
+318 VLFGPDEDEDD

-348 LKEIDA
+348 LKEMDA
-354 DEGAD
+354 DEGAG
-359 KKSKKEKKKK
+359 KKEKKKK
-369 EKKEKKEKPKKEK
+369 EKKEKKEKAKKEK
-382 APKVKKEKPPKEIDH
+382 APKVKKEKPPKEIDR

-404 PVILIFVMALSIL
+404 PVILIFIMALSIL

-429 GQDIQQAKDDFASG
+429 GQNMQQAKDDFASG

-450 TVAGSSLKGKD
+450 TVAGSSVKGKD
-461 ENFYKKAQML
+461 ENFYKKAQVL
-471 ASIQSEIQSYES
+471 ASIQSEYQSYES

-497 IRGYGRCVDGADLA
+497 IRGYGRCVDGVDLA
-511 QQYEITDEMA
+511 QEYEITDEME
-521 GLKAQILQQLSDHFG
+521 GLKAQILQQLSDYFG

-548 KKRTDY
+548 TKRTDY
-554 TKAIQEILAG
+554 TKAIQEILAA

>member
-54 EDYSGTGFQREF
+54 EDYSGTGFLREF
-66 EQELATGEADD
+66 EQELATGAADD

-91 NQADIDVRKDQPSDA
+91 NQADIDVNEDQTSDV
-106 KADST
+106 
-111 TTKRPE
+111 E
-117 VSGQAEASSQAGT
+117 EASAIS
-130 SSQTGA
+130 
-136 LNQPEETKQSLDASK
+136 QPEASNQMEEAEQSEETNQLRDASEP
-151 TISPKTSDTATD
+151 ISSEGTDMATD
-163 ESAQSDMMEDVDD
+163 GSAPSDMMEDVDD
-176 IMDAVRKKVGDPGE
+176 IMDAVRKKVGDSGE
-190 KEHLD
+190 EEHMD
-195 TSKASED
+195 TSKTPED
-202 DASEEEP
+202 DASEEEEP

-215 LDEDSTAEIPEA
+215 LDEDSAAEIPEA
-227 PKTESEEE
+227 SKTESEEE
-235 EPLLSEDDDAV
+235 EPLLSEDDDAI

-252 SGDSDL
+252 SGDADL

-273 VEHTEDEDG
+273 LEHSEDEDS

-301 EAKEKRKKQ
+301 EAKAKRKKQ
-310 GFFSKILS
+310 GFFSKIMS
-318 ALFGPDEEEDD
+318 VLFGPDEEEDD

-348 LKEIDA
+348 LKEMDA
-354 DEGAD
+354 DEGAG
-359 KKSKKEKKKK
+359 KKGKKEKKKK
-369 EKKEKKEKPKKEK
+369 EKKEKKEKAKKEK
-382 APKVKKEKPPKEIDH
+382 APKVKKEKPPKEIDR

-404 PVILIFVMALSIL
+404 PVLLIFIMALSIL

-429 GQDIQQAKDDFASG
+429 GQDMQQAKDDFASG

-450 TVAGSSLKGKD
+450 TVAGSSVKGKD
-461 ENFYKKAQML
+461 ENFYKKAQVL
-471 ASIQSEIQSYES
+471 ASIQSEYQSYES

-511 QQYEITDEMA
+511 QEYEITDEMA
-521 GLKAQILQQLSDHFG
+521 GLKNQILQQLSDHFG

-548 KKRTDY
+548 TKRTDY
-554 TKAIQEILAG
+554 TKAIQEILAA

>member
-54 EDYSGTGFQREF
+54 EDYSGTGFLREF
-66 EQELATGEADD
+66 EQELATGAADD

-91 NQADIDVRKDQPSDA
+91 NQADIDVNEDQTSDV
-106 KADST
+106 
-111 TTKRPE
+111 E
-117 VSGQAEASSQAGT
+117 EASAIS
-130 SSQTGA
+130 
-136 LNQPEETKQSLDASK
+136 QPEASNQMEEAEQSEETNQLRDASEPV
-151 TISPKTSDTATD
+151 SSEDTDMATD
-163 ESAQSDMMEDVDD
+163 GSAPSDMMEDVND
-176 IMDAVRKKVGDPGE
+176 IMDAVRKKVGDSGE
-190 KEHLD
+190 EEHMD
-195 TSKASED
+195 TSKTPED
-202 DASEEEP
+202 DASEEEEP

-215 LDEDSTAEIPEA
+215 LDEDSAAEIPEA
-227 PKTESEEE
+227 SKTESEEE
-235 EPLLSEDDDAV
+235 EPLLSEDDDAI

-273 VEHTEDEDG
+273 LERSEDEDS

-310 GFFSKILS
+310 GFFSKIMS
-318 ALFGPDEEEDD
+318 VLFGPDEEEDD

-348 LKEIDA
+348 LKEMDA
-354 DEGAD
+354 DEGAG
-359 KKSKKEKKKK
+359 KKGKKEKKKK
-369 EKKEKKEKPKKEK
+369 EKKEKKEKAKKEK
-382 APKVKKEKPPKEIDH
+382 APKVKKEKPPKEIDR

-404 PVILIFVMALSIL
+404 PVILIFIMALSVL

-429 GQDIQQAKDDFASG
+429 GQDMQQAKDDFASG

-450 TVAGSSLKGKD
+450 TIAGSSVKGKD
-461 ENFYKKAQML
+461 ENFYKKAQVL
-471 ASIQSEIQSYES
+471 ASIQREYQSYES

-511 QQYEITDEMA
+511 QEYEITDEMA
-521 GLKAQILQQLSDHFG
+521 GLKNQILQQLSDHFG

-548 KKRTDY
+548 TKRTDY
-554 TKAIQEILAG
+554 TKAIQGILAA

>member
-54 EDYSGTGFQREF
+54 EDYSGTGFLREF
-66 EQELATGEADD
+66 EKELATGAADD

-91 NQADIDVRKDQPSDA
+91 NQADIDVKEDQTSDMEA
-106 KADST
+106 ASA
-111 TTKRPE
+111 TK
-117 VSGQAEASSQAGT
+117 
-130 SSQTGA
+130 
-136 LNQPEETKQSLDASK
+136 QPEAANQSEETNQLRDASEP
-151 TISPKTSDTATD
+151 ISSEGTGMATD
-163 ESAQSDMMEDVDD
+163 GSAPSDMMGDVDD
-176 IMDAVRKKVGDPGE
+176 IMDAVRKKVGDSE
-190 KEHLD
+190 EEEHMD
-195 TSKASED
+195 TSKTPED
-202 DASEEEP
+202 DTSEEEEP

-215 LDEDSTAEIPEA
+215 LDEDSAAEIPEA

-235 EPLLSEDDDAV
+235 EPLLSEDDDAI

-252 SGDSDL
+252 SGDADL

-273 VEHTEDEDG
+273 LEHSEDEDG

-310 GFFSKILS
+310 GFFSKIMS
-318 ALFGPDEEEDD
+318 VLFGPDEDEGD

-348 LKEIDA
+348 LKEMDA
-354 DEGAD
+354 DEGAG
-359 KKSKKEKKKK
+359 KKGKKEKKKK
-369 EKKEKKEKPKKEK
+369 EKKEKKEKAKKEK
-382 APKVKKEKPPKEIDH
+382 APKVKKEKPPKEIDR

-404 PVILIFVMALSIL
+404 PVILIFIMALSIL

-429 GQDIQQAKDDFASG
+429 GQDMQQAKDDFASG

-450 TVAGSSLKGKD
+450 TVAGSSVKGKD
-461 ENFYKKAQML
+461 ENFYKKAQVL
-471 ASIQSEIQSYES
+471 ASIQSEYQSYES

-497 IRGYGRCVDGADLA
+497 IRGYGRCVDGTDMA
-511 QQYEITDEMA
+511 QEYEITDEMA
-521 GLKAQILQQLSDHFG
+521 GLKDQILQQLSDHFG

-548 KKRTDY
+548 TKRTDY
-554 TKAIQEILAG
+554 TKAIQEILAA

>member
-54 EDYSGTGFQREF
+54 EDYSGTGFLREF
-66 EQELATGEADD
+66 EKELATGAADD

-91 NQADIDVRKDQPSDA
+91 NQADIDVKEDQTSDMEA
-106 KADST
+106 ASA
-111 TTKRPE
+111 TK
-117 VSGQAEASSQAGT
+117 
-130 SSQTGA
+130 
-136 LNQPEETKQSLDASK
+136 QPEAANQSEETNQLRDASEP
-151 TISPKTSDTATD
+151 ISSEGTDMATD
-163 ESAQSDMMEDVDD
+163 GSAASDMMEDVND
-176 IMDAVRKKVGDPGE
+176 IMDAVRKKVGDSGE
-190 KEHLD
+190 EEHPD
-195 TSKASED
+195 TSKTPED
-202 DASEEEP
+202 DTSEEEEP

-215 LDEDSTAEIPEA
+215 LDEDSSAEIPEA

-235 EPLLSEDDDAV
+235 EPLLSEDDDAI

-252 SGDSDL
+252 SGDADL

-273 VEHTEDEDG
+273 LEHSEDADS

-310 GFFSKILS
+310 GFFSKIMS
-318 ALFGPDEEEDD
+318 VLFGPDEEEDD

-348 LKEIDA
+348 LKEMDA
-354 DEGAD
+354 DEGAG
-359 KKSKKEKKKK
+359 KKGKKEKKKK
-369 EKKEKKEKPKKEK
+369 EKKEKKEKAKKEK
-382 APKVKKEKPPKEIDH
+382 APKVKKEKPPKEIDR

-404 PVILIFVMALSIL
+404 PVILILIMALSIL

-429 GQDIQQAKDDFASG
+429 GQDMQQAKDDFASG

-450 TVAGSSLKGKD
+450 TVAGSSVKGKD
-461 ENFYKKAQML
+461 ENFYKKAQVL
-471 ASIQSEIQSYES
+471 ASIQSEYQSYES

-497 IRGYGRCVDGADLA
+497 VRGYGRCVDGADLA
-511 QQYEITDEMA
+511 QEYEITDEME

-548 KKRTDY
+548 TKRTDY
-554 TKAIQEILAG
+554 TKAIQEILAA

>member
-54 EDYSGTGFQREF
+54 EDYSGTGFLREF
-66 EQELATGEADD
+66 EKELATGAADD

-91 NQADIDVRKDQPSDA
+91 NQADIDVKEDQTSDMEA
-106 KADST
+106 ASA
-111 TTKRPE
+111 TK
-117 VSGQAEASSQAGT
+117 
-130 SSQTGA
+130 
-136 LNQPEETKQSLDASK
+136 QPEAANQSEETNQLRDASES
-151 TISPKTSDTATD
+151 ISSEGTDMATD
-163 ESAQSDMMEDVDD
+163 ESAASDMMEDVND
-176 IMDAVRKKVGDPGE
+176 IMDAVRKKVGDSGE
-190 KEHLD
+190 EEHMD
-195 TSKASED
+195 TSKTPED
-202 DASEEEP
+202 DASEEEEP

-215 LDEDSTAEIPEA
+215 LDEDSAAEISEA

-235 EPLLSEDDDAV
+235 EPLLSEDDDAI

-252 SGDSDL
+252 SGDADL

-273 VEHTEDEDG
+273 LAHSEDEDG

-310 GFFSKILS
+310 GFFSKIMS
-318 ALFGPDEEEDD
+318 VLFGPDEEEDD

-348 LKEIDA
+348 LKEMDA
-354 DEGAD
+354 DEGAG
-359 KKSKKEKKKK
+359 KKGKKEKKKK
-369 EKKEKKEKPKKEK
+369 EKKEKKEKAKKEK
-382 APKVKKEKPPKEIDH
+382 APKVKKEKPPKEIDR

-404 PVILIFVMALSIL
+404 PVILIFIMALSIL
-417 ILILLGSSNLQY
+417 ILIWLGSSNLQY
-429 GQDIQQAKDDFASG
+429 GQDMQQAKNDFASG

-450 TVAGSSLKGKD
+450 TVAGSSVKGKD
-461 ENFYKKAQML
+461 ENFYKKAQVL
-471 ASIQSEIQSYES
+471 ASIQSEYQSYES

-511 QQYEITDEMA
+511 QEYEITDEME

-548 KKRTDY
+548 TKRTDY
-554 TKAIQEILAG
+554 TKAIQEILAA

>member
-54 EDYSGTGFQREF
+54 EDYSGTGFLREF
-66 EQELATGEADD
+66 EQELATGAADD

-91 NQADIDVRKDQPSDA
+91 NQADIDVKEDQTSDMEA
-106 KADST
+106 ASA
-111 TTKRPE
+111 TK
-117 VSGQAEASSQAGT
+117 
-130 SSQTGA
+130 
-136 LNQPEETKQSLDASK
+136 QPEAANQSEETNQLRDASEP
-151 TISPKTSDTATD
+151 ISSEGTDMATD
-163 ESAQSDMMEDVDD
+163 GSAASDMMEDVND
-176 IMDAVRKKVGDPGE
+176 IMDAVRKKVGDSGE
-190 KEHLD
+190 EEHPD
-195 TSKASED
+195 TSKTPED
-202 DASEEEP
+202 DASEEEEP

-215 LDEDSTAEIPEA
+215 LDEDSSAEIPEA

-235 EPLLSEDDDAV
+235 EPLLSEDDDAI

-252 SGDSDL
+252 SGDADL

-273 VEHTEDEDG
+273 LEHSEDADS

-310 GFFSKILS
+310 GFFSKIMS
-318 ALFGPDEEEDD
+318 VLFGPDEEEDD

-348 LKEIDA
+348 LKEMDA
-354 DEGAD
+354 DEGAG
-359 KKSKKEKKKK
+359 KKGKKEKKKK
-369 EKKEKKEKPKKEK
+369 EKKEKKEKVKKEK
-382 APKVKKEKPPKEIDH
+382 VPKVKKEKPPKEIDR

-404 PVILIFVMALSIL
+404 PVILIFIMALSIL
-417 ILILLGSSNLQY
+417 ILIWLGSSNLQY
-429 GQDIQQAKDDFASG
+429 GQDMQQAKDDFASG

-450 TVAGSSLKGKD
+450 TVAGSSVKGKD
-461 ENFYKKAQML
+461 ENFYKKAQVL
-471 ASIQSEIQSYES
+471 ASIQSEYQSYES

-511 QQYEITDEMA
+511 QEYEITDEMA
-521 GLKAQILQQLSDHFG
+521 GLKDQILQQLSDHFG
-536 VSEEKAAELHAM
+536 VSEEKTAELHAM
-548 KKRTDY
+548 TKRTDY
-554 TKAIQEILAG
+554 TKAIQEILAA

>member
-54 EDYSGTGFQREF
+54 EDYSGTGFLREF
-66 EQELATGEADD
+66 EQELATGAADD

-91 NQADIDVRKDQPSDA
+91 NQADIDVNEDQTSDV
-106 KADST
+106 
-111 TTKRPE
+111 E
-117 VSGQAEASSQAGT
+117 EASAIS
-130 SSQTGA
+130 
-136 LNQPEETKQSLDASK
+136 QPEASNQMEEAEQSEETNQLRDASEP
-151 TISPKTSDTATD
+151 ISSEGTDMATD
-163 ESAQSDMMEDVDD
+163 WSAPSDMMEDVDD
-176 IMDAVRKKVGDPGE
+176 IMDAVRKKVGDSGE
-190 KEHLD
+190 EEHMD
-195 TSKASED
+195 TSKTPED
-202 DASEEEP
+202 DASEEEEP

-215 LDEDSTAEIPEA
+215 LDEDSAAEIPEA
-227 PKTESEEE
+227 SKTESEEE
-235 EPLLSEDDDAV
+235 EPLLSEDDDAI

-252 SGDSDL
+252 SGDADL
-258 SDIGDLLKADENGEE
+258 SNIGDLLKADENGEE
-273 VEHTEDEDG
+273 LEHSEDEDS

-301 EAKEKRKKQ
+301 EAKAKRKKQ
-310 GFFSKILS
+310 GFFSKIMS
-318 ALFGPDEEEDD
+318 VLFGPDEEEDD

-348 LKEIDA
+348 LKEMDA
-354 DEGAD
+354 DEGAG
-359 KKSKKEKKKK
+359 KKGKKEKKKK
-369 EKKEKKEKPKKEK
+369 EKKEKKEKAKKEK
-382 APKVKKEKPPKEIDH
+382 APKVKKEKPPKEIDR

-404 PVILIFVMALSIL
+404 PVILIFIMALSVL

-429 GQDIQQAKDDFASG
+429 GQDMQQAKDDFASG

-450 TVAGSSLKGKD
+450 TIAGSSVKGKD
-461 ENFYKKAQML
+461 ENFYKKAQVL
-471 ASIQSEIQSYES
+471 ASIQREYQSYES

-511 QQYEITDEMA
+511 QEYEITDEMA
-521 GLKAQILQQLSDHFG
+521 GLKDQILQQLSDHFG

-548 KKRTDY
+548 TKRTDY
-554 TKAIQEILAG
+554 TKAIQEILAA

>member
-46 KKPVEKKH
+46 KKTVEKKH
-54 EDYSGTGFQREF
+54 EDYSGTGFLREF
-66 EQELATGEADD
+66 EQELATGAADD

-91 NQADIDVRKDQPSDA
+91 NQADIDVNEDQTSDV
-106 KADST
+106 
-111 TTKRPE
+111 E
-117 VSGQAEASSQAGT
+117 EASAIS
-130 SSQTGA
+130 
-136 LNQPEETKQSLDASK
+136 QPEASNQMEEAEQSEETNQLRDASEP
-151 TISPKTSDTATD
+151 ISSEGTDMATD
-163 ESAQSDMMEDVDD
+163 GSAPSDMMEDVDD
-176 IMDAVRKKVGDPGE
+176 IMDAVRKKVGDSGE
-190 KEHLD
+190 EEHMD
-195 TSKASED
+195 TSKTPED
-202 DASEEEP
+202 DASEEEEP

-215 LDEDSTAEIPEA
+215 LDEDSAAEIPEA
-227 PKTESEEE
+227 SKTESEEE
-235 EPLLSEDDDAV
+235 EPLLSEDDDAI

-252 SGDSDL
+252 SGDADL

-273 VEHTEDEDG
+273 LEHSEDEDS

-310 GFFSKILS
+310 GFFSKIMS
-318 ALFGPDEEEDD
+318 VLFGPDEEEDD

-348 LKEIDA
+348 LKEMDA
-354 DEGAD
+354 DEGAG
-359 KKSKKEKKKK
+359 KKGKKEKKKK
-369 EKKEKKEKPKKEK
+369 EKKEKKEKAKKEK
-382 APKVKKEKPPKEIDH
+382 APKVKKEKPPKEIDR

-404 PVILIFVMALSIL
+404 PVILIFIMALSVL

-429 GQDIQQAKDDFASG
+429 GQDMQQAKDDFASG

-450 TVAGSSLKGKD
+450 TVAGSSVKGKD
-461 ENFYKKAQML
+461 ENFYKKAQVL
-471 ASIQSEIQSYES
+471 ASIQSEYQSYES

-511 QQYEITDEMA
+511 QEYEITDEMA
-521 GLKAQILQQLSDHFG
+521 GLKNQILQQLSDHFG

-548 KKRTDY
+548 TKRTDY
-554 TKAIQEILAG
+554 TKAIQEILAA

>member
-54 EDYSGTGFQREF
+54 EDYSGTGFLREF
-66 EQELATGEADD
+66 EKELATGAADD

-91 NQADIDVRKDQPSDA
+91 NQADIDVKEDQTSDMEA
-106 KADST
+106 ASA
-111 TTKRPE
+111 TK
-117 VSGQAEASSQAGT
+117 
-130 SSQTGA
+130 
-136 LNQPEETKQSLDASK
+136 QPEAANQSEETNQLRDASEP
-151 TISPKTSDTATD
+151 ISSEATD
-163 ESAQSDMMEDVDD
+163 MATDGSAASDMMGDVDD
-176 IMDAVRKKVGDPGE
+176 IMDAVRKKVGDSGE
-190 KEHLD
+190 EEHMD
-195 TSKASED
+195 TSKTPED
-202 DASEEEP
+202 DTSEEEEP

-215 LDEDSTAEIPEA
+215 LDEDSAAEIPEA

-235 EPLLSEDDDAV
+235 EPLLSEDDDAI

-273 VEHTEDEDG
+273 LEHSEDEDS

-310 GFFSKILS
+310 GFFSKIMS
-318 ALFGPDEEEDD
+318 VLFGPDEEEDD

-348 LKEIDA
+348 LKEMDA
-354 DEGAD
+354 DEEAG
-359 KKSKKEKKKK
+359 KKGKKEKKKK
-369 EKKEKKEKPKKEK
+369 EKKEKKEKAKKEK
-382 APKVKKEKPPKEIDH
+382 APKVKKEKPPKEIDR

-404 PVILIFVMALSIL
+404 PVILIFIMALSIL

-450 TVAGSSLKGKD
+450 TVAGSSVKGKD
-461 ENFYKKAQML
+461 ENFYKKAQVL
-471 ASIQSEIQSYES
+471 ASIQSEYQSYES

-497 IRGYGRCVDGADLA
+497 VRGYGRCVDGADLA
-511 QQYEITDEMA
+511 QEYEITDEMA
-521 GLKAQILQQLSDHFG
+521 GLKNQILQQLSDHFG

-548 KKRTDY
+548 TKRTDY
-554 TKAIQEILAG
+554 TKAIQEILAA

>member
-54 EDYSGTGFQREF
+54 EDYSGTGFLRGF
-66 EQELATGEADD
+66 EQELATGAADD

-91 NQADIDVRKDQPSDA
+91 NQADIDVNEDQTSDV
-106 KADST
+106 
-111 TTKRPE
+111 E
-117 VSGQAEASSQAGT
+117 EASAIS
-130 SSQTGA
+130 
-136 LNQPEETKQSLDASK
+136 QPEASNQMEEAEQSEETNQLRDASEP
-151 TISPKTSDTATD
+151 ISSEGTDMATD
-163 ESAQSDMMEDVDD
+163 GSAPSDMMEDVDD
-176 IMDAVRKKVGDPGE
+176 IMDAVRKKVGDSGE
-190 KEHLD
+190 EEHMD
-195 TSKASED
+195 TSKTPED
-202 DASEEEP
+202 DASEEEEP

-215 LDEDSTAEIPEA
+215 LDEDSAAEIPEA
-227 PKTESEEE
+227 SKTESEEE
-235 EPLLSEDDDAV
+235 EPLLSEDDDAI

-252 SGDSDL
+252 SGDADL

-273 VEHTEDEDG
+273 LEHSEDEDS

-301 EAKEKRKKQ
+301 EAKAKRKKQ
-310 GFFSKILS
+310 GFFSKIMS
-318 ALFGPDEEEDD
+318 VLFGPDEEEDD

-348 LKEIDA
+348 LKEMDA
-354 DEGAD
+354 DEGAG
-359 KKSKKEKKKK
+359 KKGKKEKKKK
-369 EKKEKKEKPKKEK
+369 EKKEKKEKAKKEK
-382 APKVKKEKPPKEIDH
+382 APKVKKEKPPKEIDR

-404 PVILIFVMALSIL
+404 PVILIFIMALSVL

-429 GQDIQQAKDDFASG
+429 GQDMQQAKDDFASG

-450 TVAGSSLKGKD
+450 TIAGSSVKGKD
-461 ENFYKKAQML
+461 ENFYKKAQVL
-471 ASIQSEIQSYES
+471 ASIQREYQSYES

-511 QQYEITDEMA
+511 QEYEITDEMA
-521 GLKAQILQQLSDHFG
+521 GLKDQILQQLSDHFG

-548 KKRTDY
+548 TKRTDY
-554 TKAIQEILAG
+554 TKAIQEILAA

>member
-46 KKPVEKKH
+46 KKLVEKKH
-54 EDYSGTGFQREF
+54 EDYSGTGFLREF
-66 EQELATGEADD
+66 EKELATGAADD

-91 NQADIDVRKDQPSDA
+91 NQADIDVKEDQTSDMEA
-106 KADST
+106 ASA
-111 TTKRPE
+111 TK
-117 VSGQAEASSQAGT
+117 
-130 SSQTGA
+130 
-136 LNQPEETKQSLDASK
+136 QPEAANQSEETNQLRDASEP
-151 TISPKTSDTATD
+151 ISSEGTDMATD
-163 ESAQSDMMEDVDD
+163 GSAPSDMMEDVND
-176 IMDAVRKKVGDPGE
+176 IMDAVRKKVGDSGE
-190 KEHLD
+190 EEHMD
-195 TSKASED
+195 TSKTPED
-202 DASEEEP
+202 DTSEEEEP

-215 LDEDSTAEIPEA
+215 LDEDSAAEIPEA

-235 EPLLSEDDDAV
+235 EPLLSEDDDAI

-273 VEHTEDEDG
+273 LEHSEDEDS

-310 GFFSKILS
+310 GFFSKIMS
-318 ALFGPDEEEDD
+318 VLFGPDEEEDD

-348 LKEIDA
+348 LKEMDA
-354 DEGAD
+354 DEETG
-359 KKSKKEKKKK
+359 KKGKKEKKKK
-369 EKKEKKEKPKKEK
+369 EKKEKKEKAKKEK
-382 APKVKKEKPPKEIDH
+382 APKVKKEKPPKEIDR

-404 PVILIFVMALSIL
+404 PVILIFIMALSIL
-417 ILILLGSSNLQY
+417 ILIWLGSSNLQY
-429 GQDIQQAKDDFASG
+429 GQDMQQAKDDFASG

-450 TVAGSSLKGKD
+450 TVAGSSVKGKD
-461 ENFYKKAQML
+461 ENFYKKAQVL
-471 ASIQSEIQSYES
+471 ASIQSEYQSYES

-497 IRGYGRCVDGADLA
+497 VRGYGRCVDGADLA
-511 QQYEITDEMA
+511 QEYEITDEME

-548 KKRTDY
+548 TKRTDY
-554 TKAIQEILAG
+554 TKAIQEILAA

>member
-54 EDYSGTGFQREF
+54 EDYSGTGFLREF
-66 EQELATGEADD
+66 EKELATGAADD

-91 NQADIDVRKDQPSDA
+91 NQADIDVKEDQTSDM
-106 KADST
+106 
-111 TTKRPE
+111 
-117 VSGQAEASSQAGT
+117 EAASAT
-130 SSQTGA
+130 
-136 LNQPEETKQSLDASK
+136 NQPEAANQSEETNQLRDASEL
-151 TISPKTSDTATD
+151 ISSEGTDMATD
-163 ESAQSDMMEDVDD
+163 GSAASDMMEDVND
-176 IMDAVRKKVGDPGE
+176 IMDAVRKKVGDSGE
-190 KEHLD
+190 EEHPD
-195 TSKASED
+195 TSKTPENDASE
-202 DASEEEP
+202 EEEP

-215 LDEDSTAEIPEA
+215 LDEDSAAEIPETS
-227 PKTESEEE
+227 KTESEEE
-235 EPLLSEDDDAV
+235 EPLLSEDDDAI

-273 VEHTEDEDG
+273 LEHSEDEDS

-310 GFFSKILS
+310 GFFSKIMS
-318 ALFGPDEEEDD
+318 VLFGPDEEEDD

-348 LKEIDA
+348 LKEMDA
-354 DEGAD
+354 DEETG
-359 KKSKKEKKKK
+359 KKGKKEKKKK
-369 EKKEKKEKPKKEK
+369 EKKEKKEKAKKEK
-382 APKVKKEKPPKEIDH
+382 APKVKKEKPPKEIDR

-404 PVILIFVMALSIL
+404 PVILIFIMALSIL
-417 ILILLGSSNLQY
+417 ILIWLGSSNLQY
-429 GQDIQQAKDDFASG
+429 GQDMQQAKDDFASG

-450 TVAGSSLKGKD
+450 TVAGSSVKGKD
-461 ENFYKKAQML
+461 ENFYKKAQVL
-471 ASIQSEIQSYES
+471 ASIQSEYQSYES

-511 QQYEITDEMA
+511 QEYEITDEME

-548 KKRTDY
+548 TKRTDY
-554 TKAIQEILAG
+554 TKAIQEILAA

>member
-54 EDYSGTGFQREF
+54 EDYSGTGFLREF
-66 EQELATGEADD
+66 EKELATGAADD

-91 NQADIDVRKDQPSDA
+91 NQADIDVKEDQKSDMEA
-106 KADST
+106 ASA
-111 TTKRPE
+111 TK
-117 VSGQAEASSQAGT
+117 
-130 SSQTGA
+130 
-136 LNQPEETKQSLDASK
+136 QPEAANQSEETNQLRDASES
-151 TISPKTSDTATD
+151 ISSEGTDMATD
-163 ESAQSDMMEDVDD
+163 GYAASDMMEDVND
-176 IMDAVRKKVGDPGE
+176 IMDAVRKKVGDSGE
-190 KEHLD
+190 EEHMD
-195 TSKASED
+195 TSKTPED
-202 DASEEEP
+202 DASEEEEP

-215 LDEDSTAEIPEA
+215 LDEDSAAEIPEA

-235 EPLLSEDDDAV
+235 EPLLSEDDDAI

-252 SGDSDL
+252 SGDADL

-273 VEHTEDEDG
+273 LAHSEDEDG

-310 GFFSKILS
+310 GFFSKIMS
-318 ALFGPDEEEDD
+318 VLFGPDEEEDD

-348 LKEIDA
+348 LKEMDA
-354 DEGAD
+354 DEGAG
-359 KKSKKEKKKK
+359 KKGKKEKKKK
-369 EKKEKKEKPKKEK
+369 EKKEKKEKAKKEK
-382 APKVKKEKPPKEIDH
+382 APKVKKEKPPKEIDR

-404 PVILIFVMALSIL
+404 PVILIFIMALSIL

-429 GQDIQQAKDDFASG
+429 GQDMQQAKDDFASG

-450 TVAGSSLKGKD
+450 TVAGSSVKGKD
-461 ENFYKKAQML
+461 ENFYKKAQVL
-471 ASIQSEIQSYES
+471 ASIQSEYQSYES
-483 LSGINENEMALDAL
+483 LSGINENEIALDAL
-497 IRGYGRCVDGADLA
+497 VCGYGRCVDGVDLA
-511 QQYEITDEMA
+511 QEYEITDEME

-548 KKRTDY
+548 TKRTDY
-554 TKAIQEILAG
+554 TKAIQEILAA

>member
-54 EDYSGTGFQREF
+54 EDYSGTGFLREF
-66 EQELATGEADD
+66 EKELATGAADD

-91 NQADIDVRKDQPSDA
+91 NQADIDVKEDQTSDMEA
-106 KADST
+106 ASA
-111 TTKRPE
+111 TKQPE
-117 VSGQAEASSQAGT
+117 AANQSEVVSQPET
-130 SSQTGA
+130 
-136 LNQPEETKQSLDASK
+136 LNQPEATNQPLDTSEP
-151 TISPKTSDTATD
+151 ISPETTDAATD
-163 ESAQSDMMEDVDD
+163 ESAASDMMEDVND
-176 IMDAVRKKVGDPGE
+176 IMDAVRKKVGDSGE
-190 KEHLD
+190 EEHPD
-195 TSKASED
+195 TSKTPENDASE
-202 DASEEEP
+202 EEEP

-215 LDEDSTAEIPEA
+215 LDEDSAAEIPEA
-227 PKTESEEE
+227 SKTESEEE
-235 EPLLSEDDDAV
+235 EPLLSEDDDAI

-273 VEHTEDEDG
+273 LEHSEDEDS

-310 GFFSKILS
+310 GFFSKIMS
-318 ALFGPDEEEDD
+318 VLFGPDEEEDD

-348 LKEIDA
+348 LKEMDA
-354 DEGAD
+354 DEETG
-359 KKSKKEKKKK
+359 KKGKKEKKKK
-369 EKKEKKEKPKKEK
+369 EKKEKKEKAKKEK
-382 APKVKKEKPPKEIDH
+382 APKVKKEKPPKEIDR

-404 PVILIFVMALSIL
+404 PVILIFIMALSIL
-417 ILILLGSSNLQY
+417 ILIWLGSSNLQY
-429 GQDIQQAKDDFASG
+429 GQDMQQAKDDFASG

-450 TVAGSSLKGKD
+450 TVAGSSVKGKD
-461 ENFYKKAQML
+461 ENFYKKAQVL
-471 ASIQSEIQSYES
+471 ASIQSEYQSYES

-497 IRGYGRCVDGADLA
+497 VRGYGRCVDGADLA
-511 QQYEITDEMA
+511 QEYEITDEMA
-521 GLKAQILQQLSDHFG
+521 GLKDQILQQLSDHFG

-548 KKRTDY
+548 TKRTDY
-554 TKAIQEILAG
+554 TKAIQEILAA

>member
-54 EDYSGTGFQREF
+54 EDYSGTGFLHEF
-66 EQELATGEADD
+66 EQELATGAADD

-91 NQADIDVRKDQPSDA
+91 NQADIDVNEDQTSDV
-106 KADST
+106 
-111 TTKRPE
+111 E
-117 VSGQAEASSQAGT
+117 EASAIS
-130 SSQTGA
+130 
-136 LNQPEETKQSLDASK
+136 QPEASNQMEEAEQSEETNQLRDASEPVSSEG
-151 TISPKTSDTATD
+151 TDMATD
-163 ESAQSDMMEDVDD
+163 GSAPSDMMGDVDD
-176 IMDAVRKKVGDPGE
+176 IMDAVRKKVGDSGE
-190 KEHLD
+190 EEHMD
-195 TSKASED
+195 TSETPED
-202 DASEEEP
+202 DASEEEEP

-215 LDEDSTAEIPEA
+215 LDEDSAAEIPEA
-227 PKTESEEE
+227 SKTDSEEE
-235 EPLLSEDDDAV
+235 EPLLSEDDDAI

-273 VEHTEDEDG
+273 LEHSEDEDS

-310 GFFSKILS
+310 GFFSKIMS
-318 ALFGPDEEEDD
+318 VLFGPDEEEDD

-348 LKEIDA
+348 LKEMDA
-354 DEGAD
+354 DEGAG
-359 KKSKKEKKKK
+359 KKGKKEKKKK
-369 EKKEKKEKPKKEK
+369 EKKEKKEKAKKEK
-382 APKVKKEKPPKEIDH
+382 APKIKKEKPPKEIDR

-404 PVILIFVMALSIL
+404 PVILIFIMALSIL

-429 GQDIQQAKDDFASG
+429 GQDMQQAKDDFASG

-450 TVAGSSLKGKD
+450 TIAGSSVKGKD
-461 ENFYKKAQML
+461 ENFYKKAQVL
-471 ASIQSEIQSYES
+471 ASIQREYQSYES

-511 QQYEITDEMA
+511 QEYEITDEMA
-521 GLKAQILQQLSDHFG
+521 GLKNQILQQLSDHFG

-548 KKRTDY
+548 TKRTDY
-554 TKAIQEILAG
+554 TKAIQEILAA

>member
-54 EDYSGTGFQREF
+54 EDYSGTGFLREF
-66 EQELATGEADD
+66 EQELATGAADD

-91 NQADIDVRKDQPSDA
+91 NQADIDVNEDQTSDV
-106 KADST
+106 
-111 TTKRPE
+111 E
-117 VSGQAEASSQAGT
+117 EASAIS
-130 SSQTGA
+130 
-136 LNQPEETKQSLDASK
+136 QPEASNQMEEAEQSEETNQLRDASEP
-151 TISPKTSDTATD
+151 ISSEGTDMATD
-163 ESAQSDMMEDVDD
+163 GSAPSDMMEDVDD
-176 IMDAVRKKVGDPGE
+176 IMDAVRKKVGDSGE
-190 KEHLD
+190 EEHMD
-195 TSKASED
+195 TSKTPED
-202 DASEEEP
+202 DASEEEEP

-215 LDEDSTAEIPEA
+215 LDEDSAAEIPEA
-227 PKTESEEE
+227 SKTESEEE
-235 EPLLSEDDDAV
+235 EPLLSEDDDAI

-252 SGDSDL
+252 SGDADL

-273 VEHTEDEDG
+273 LEHSEDEDS
-282 EVQDEFER
+282 EIQDEFER

-301 EAKEKRKKQ
+301 EAKAKRKKQ
-310 GFFSKILS
+310 GFFSKIMS
-318 ALFGPDEEEDD
+318 VLFGPDEEEDD

-348 LKEIDA
+348 LKEMDA
-354 DEGAD
+354 DEGAG
-359 KKSKKEKKKK
+359 KKGKKEKKKK
-369 EKKEKKEKPKKEK
+369 EKKEKKEKAKKEK
-382 APKVKKEKPPKEIDH
+382 APKVKKEKPPKEIDR

-404 PVILIFVMALSIL
+404 PVILIFIMALSVL

-429 GQDIQQAKDDFASG
+429 GQDMQQAKDDFASG

-450 TVAGSSLKGKD
+450 TIAGSSVKGKD
-461 ENFYKKAQML
+461 ENFYKKAQVL
-471 ASIQSEIQSYES
+471 ASIQSEYQSYES

-497 IRGYGRCVDGADLA
+497 IRGYGRCVDGTDLA
-511 QQYEITDEMA
+511 QEYEITDEMA
-521 GLKAQILQQLSDHFG
+521 GLKNQILQQLSDHFG

-548 KKRTDY
+548 TKRTDY
-554 TKAIQEILAG
+554 TKAIQEILAA